1 MFNGTTVYSSS
12 LANATY
18 TSAAGQYLHFSSNS
32 TGKFVTSG
40 STTARIV
47 QPDVLIK
54 NGVFHI
60 IDHVLVND
68 QVNEGAA
75 SSAFNSATEAAGHS
89 STETGP
95 VGVPTGGSSTSG
107 SGGSNGAVGNLRG
120 ISISGVV
127 TLSIVLG
134 SSFFFA

>member
-1 MFNGTTVYSSS
+1 MINGTTIYSSS

-47 QPDVLIK
+47 QPDVLVK
-54 NGVFHI
+54 NGVIHI
-60 IDHVLVND
+60 IDSVLVND

-75 SSAFNSATEAAGHS
+75 SSAYNSATEAAGHS

-95 VGVPTGGSSTSG
+95 VGVPTGGSGGNSG
-107 SGGSNGAVGNLRG
+107 GGSNGAVRNLKG
-120 ISISGVV
+120 VSASGVV
-127 TLSIVLG
+127 ALSIVLG
-134 SSFFFA
+134 SLFFA